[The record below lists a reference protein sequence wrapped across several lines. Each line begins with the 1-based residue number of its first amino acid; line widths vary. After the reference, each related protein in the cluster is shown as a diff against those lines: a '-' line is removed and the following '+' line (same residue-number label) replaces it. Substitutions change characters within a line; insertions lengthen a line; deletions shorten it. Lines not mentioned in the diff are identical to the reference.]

1 MEYQNV
7 MRKGIYFALIIIFL
21 LSFKFSYSGQFT
33 PGDGVRITFYNITDQ
48 ISGDYFVQTD
58 GNIQL
63 PYIGLIKTGE
73 RNFEGIRSEIIEKYE
88 SLYRNPEI
96 TVQPLYK
103 IRILGEIR
111 KPGIYYVTGVEKLS
125 DVLALAGGETENSN
139 LNKIYFIQNDK
150 KININAKEMFEK
162 GKKISDIGL
171 KSGDQIYVPRKWL
184 SLRKASVILTAVAVT
199 ATIVSLAIKIK

>member
-1 MEYQNV
+1 MCK
-7 MRKGIYFALIIIFL
+7 RTCFAVVIIFFV
-21 LSFKFSYSGQFT
+21 SFHSVYSQQFT
-33 PGDGVRITFYNITDQ
+33 PGDGVRVTFYNISDQ
-48 ISGDYFVQTD
+48 ISGDYYVQTD

-63 PYIGLIKTGE
+63 PYIGLIKTSD
-73 RNFEGIRSEIIEKYE
+73 RNFETVRAEIISKYE
-88 SLYRNPEI
+88 SLYKNPEI

-125 DVLALAGGETENSN
+125 DVLALAGGETENAN
-139 LNKIYFIQNDK
+139 LNKIYFIQNDT

-162 GKKISDIGL
+162 GRKISDIGL
-171 KSGDQIYVPRKWL
+171 KSGDQIYIPRKWL

-199 ATIVSLAIKIK
+199 ATVVSLVLRK

>member
-1 MEYQNV
+1 MECSDLMYK
-7 MRKGIYFALIIIFL
+7 RIYFVVIFL
-21 LSFKFSYSGQFT
+21 FFISVKSYSEQFT
-33 PGDGVRITFYNITDQ
+33 AGDGVRITFYNISDQ

-63 PYIGLIKTGE
+63 PYIGLINIVDK
-73 RNFEGIRSEIIEKYE
+73 NFESIRTEIIGKYE
-88 SLYRNPEI
+88 TLYKNPEI

-103 IRILGEIR
+103 IRILGEIQ

-139 LNKIYFIQNDK
+139 LNKIYFIQNDR

-162 GKKISDIGL
+162 GRKIGDIGL
-171 KSGDQIYVPRKWL
+171 KSGDQVYVPRKWL
-184 SLRKASVILTAVAVT
+184 SLRKASVILTAVAVS
-199 ATIVSLAIKIK
+199 ATIISLVLRSK

>member
-1 MEYQNV
+1 MCN
-7 MRKGIYFALIIIFL
+7 KTCFAVVFIFFV
-21 LSFKFSYSGQFT
+21 SFHSAYSQHFT
-33 PGDGVRITFYNITDQ
+33 PGDGVRVTFYNISDQ

-63 PYIGLIKTGE
+63 PYVGLIGTND
-73 RNFEGIRSEIIEKYE
+73 RDFESVRAEIISKYE
-88 SLYRNPEI
+88 SLYKNPEI

-103 IRILGEIR
+103 IRILGEIS

-125 DVLALAGGETENSN
+125 DVLALAGGETENAN
-139 LNKIYFIQNDK
+139 LNKIYFIQNDT

-199 ATIVSLAIKIK
+199 ATVVSLVVRK

>member
-1 MEYQNV
+1 MG
-7 MRKGIYFALIIIFL
+7 KKIYFAVVFIFFI
-21 LSFKFSYSGQFT
+21 SFRSSYSQQFT
-33 PGDGVRITFYNITDQ
+33 PGDGVRITFYNISDQ

-63 PYIGLIKTGE
+63 PYLGLINTVD
-73 RNFEGIRSEIIEKYE
+73 RNFESIRTEIISKYGT
-88 SLYRNPEI
+88 LYKNPEI

-125 DVLALAGGETENSN
+125 DVIALAGGETENAN
-139 LNKIYFIQNDK
+139 LNKIYFIQNDTK
-150 KININAKEMFEK
+150 MNINAKEMFEK
-162 GKKISDIGL
+162 GRKISDIGL

-184 SLRKASVILTAVAVT
+184 SLRKASVILTAVAVS
-199 ATIVSLAIKIK
+199 ATIISLVIRTR

>member
-1 MEYQNV
+1 

>member
-1 MEYQNV
+1 MH
-7 MRKGIYFALIIIFL
+7 KKIYFAVILILFI
-21 LSFKFSYSGQFT
+21 SFKSSYPQQFT
-33 PGDGVRITFYNITDQ
+33 PGDGVRITFYNISDQ

-63 PYIGLIKTGE
+63 PYIGLINTFD
-73 RNFEGIRSEIIEKYE
+73 RDFESIRTEIISKYGT
-88 SLYRNPEI
+88 LYKSPEI

-103 IRILGEIR
+103 IRILGEIQ

-125 DVLALAGGETENSN
+125 DVIALAGGETENAN
-139 LNKIYFIQNDK
+139 LNKIYLIQNDT

-162 GKKISDIGL
+162 GRRIGDIGL

-199 ATIVSLAIKIK
+199 ATVISLLTRK